1 MLMPVLAMLLPGAQ
15 VAAAL
20 SVGTVASSLSRIAA
34 FWKMIRWDVVRWFLP
49 AALPAAALGA
59 WALTRFEPVYIKLA
73 LGVFLTAN
81 LPLLFLRSRVAP
93 VQDDAAPIRP
103 AALLLLGAAVG
114 LVSGFTGAV
123 GVLFNRF
130 YFRLRMQ
137 RRNRGHPRHQ

>member
-1 MLMPVLAMLLPGAQ
+1 
-15 VAAAL
+15 
-20 SVGTVASSLSRIAA
+20 
-34 FWKMIRWDVVRWFLP
+34 MIRWDVVRWFLP

-93 VQDDAAPIRP
+93 FRMTPRRSGLLPCFCWGLRWGWCRDLP
-103 AALLLLGAAVG
+103 ALWAYCSTASISAC
-114 LVSGFTGAV
+114 ACK
-123 GVLFNRF
+123 
-130 YFRLRMQ
+130 